1 MRLDRHAPRKP
12 RPLGR
17 GGFTIINDPVEQTK
31 KAGEIMSS
39 SKFADWKI
47 AVVFVAILVM
57 ILLVPAVAATVDNIG
72 DTDIK
77 SDARPKMNHPQGT
90 LAETINS
97 ERHAPKPTSKDD
109 ESRNQD
115 LKEKTGKDD
124 QDKKNDDEK
133 LPIQQKP
140 LWLICLSGMFG
151 GLLFGIRD
159 KKLVI
164 PHRKSE
170 NIYEPG
176 VIADVLFG
184 VAGGVVIFL
193 ILPGDI
199 KPEENTISLLK
210 FIGVALIG
218 GYGGRALVEKVLSQQ
233 IKDLQD
239 SVDDLK
245 VQGKDD
251 ATAMALI
258 NKHFDDD
265 PDTPPVSPDKL
276 KVAIAKSSHS
286 LQVYAFDQARTFRR
300 KALRNVREENKDNC
314 IDRVV
319 TVFSAL
325 IDCDEKNI
333 YHRNHGQLAF
343 AYKDQK
349 AADWTKAK
357 EELTTA
363 MEIRDKNKVGG
374 FYVYEFNRALCRI
387 KTGDKLEEIKND
399 LEVALS
405 GPKTRDWVKKP
416 SQVYAPDLVQ
426 WLKTKR
432 ESLKDWIKERDIEV
446 PE

>member
-1 MRLDRHAPRKP
+1 
-12 RPLGR
+12 
-17 GGFTIINDPVEQTK
+17 
-31 KAGEIMSS
+31 MSS
-39 SKFADWKI
+39 SKLTDWWKI
-47 AVVFVAILVM
+47 AVVYAAILLM
-57 ILLVPAVAATVDNIG
+57 ILVIPVVAATVDNIG

-77 SDARPKMNHPQGT
+77 SDARPKMNQPQVT
-90 LAETINS
+90 LNETVNS
-97 ERHAPKPTSKDD
+97 ENQPPKPTSKDD
-109 ESRNQD
+109 GSGHQD
-115 LKEKTGKDD
+115 PKEKTEKDD
-124 QDKKNDDEK
+124 TEK
-133 LPIQQKP
+133 LPIQKEH

-176 VIADVLFG
+176 VITDVLFG

-218 GYGGRALVEKVLSQQ
+218 GYGGRALVEKVLTQQ
-233 IKDLQD
+233 IKDLQA

-245 VQGKDD
+245 IQSKDD

-276 KVAIAKSSHS
+276 KVTIAKSSHS

-319 TVFSAL
+319 PVFSAL

>member
-1 MRLDRHAPRKP
+1 
-12 RPLGR
+12 
-17 GGFTIINDPVEQTK
+17 
-31 KAGEIMSS
+31 MSS
-39 SKFADWKI
+39 SKLTDWKI
-47 AVVFVAILVM
+47 AVVYAAILVM
-57 ILLVPAVAATVDNIG
+57 ILVIPVVAATVGNIG

-77 SDARPKMNHPQGT
+77 SDVRPKMNQPQTT
-90 LAETINS
+90 LNETVNS
-97 ERHAPKPTSKDD
+97 EKQLPKPTSKDD
-109 ESRNQD
+109 GSKHQD
-115 LKEKTGKDD
+115 PKKKNGKDD
-124 QDKKNDDEK
+124 QVKKNDDEK
-133 LPIQQKP
+133 LPIQKNHL
-140 LWLICLSGMFG
+140 LWICLSGMFG
-151 GLLFGIRD
+151 GFLFGIRD

-164 PHRKSE
+164 PHREDK

-176 VIADVLFG
+176 VITDVLFG

-199 KPEENTISLLK
+199 KPGENTISLLK

-233 IKDLQD
+233 IKDLQA

-245 VQGKDD
+245 TQNKDD

-258 NKHFDDD
+258 NKHLDDD
-265 PDTPPVSPDKL
+265 PDTPLVSRDKL
-276 KVAIAKSSHS
+276 KAAIAKSSHS
-286 LQVYAFDQARTFRR
+286 LRVYAFDQARSFRR
-300 KALRNVREENKDNC
+300 KALRNVREKNKDNC
-314 IDRVV
+314 IERVV
-319 TVFSAL
+319 PVFLAL

-349 AADWTKAK
+349 DADWTKAK
-357 EELTTA
+357 EELTIA
-363 MEIRDKNKVGG
+363 MEIRDKNKIVG
-374 FYVYEFNRALCRI
+374 FFVYEFNRALCRI

-405 GPKTRDWVKKP
+405 GPKIRDWVKKP

>member
-1 MRLDRHAPRKP
+1 
-12 RPLGR
+12 
-17 GGFTIINDPVEQTK
+17 
-31 KAGEIMSS
+31 MSS
-39 SKFADWKI
+39 SKFTDWKI
-47 AVVFVAILVM
+47 AVVSVAILVM
-57 ILLVPAVAATVDNIG
+57 ILVVPVVAAPVDNIG

-90 LAETINS
+90 LTETIKS
-97 ERHAPKPTSKDD
+97 ERHIPKPTSKDG
-109 ESRNQD
+109 ESRHQD
-115 LKEKTGKDD
+115 IKEKTGKDD
-124 QDKKNDDEK
+124 QDKKNDDER
-133 LPIQQKP
+133 LPIQRNH

-164 PHRKSE
+164 PHQEDK

-176 VIADVLFG
+176 VITDMLFG

-245 VQGKDD
+245 VQSKDD

-276 KVAIAKSSHS
+276 KAAIAKSSHS

-300 KALRNVREENKDNC
+300 NALRNVRKKHGPNH
-314 IDRVV
+314 IGRVLP
-319 TVFSAL
+319 VFLAL
-325 IDCDEKNI
+325 IDCDEKNV

-343 AYKDQK
+343 ALKDQE
-349 AADWTKAK
+349 AADWAKAK
-357 EELTTA
+357 EELTIA
-363 MEIRDKNKVGG
+363 MEIRDRNKVGG

-387 KTGDKLEEIKND
+387 KTADKPEEIKKD
-399 LEVALS
+399 LEIALS
-405 GPKTRDWVKKP
+405 GPKTGDWVKKP
-416 SQVYAPDLVQ
+416 SQVYAPDLVK

-432 ESLKDWIKERDIEV
+432 EQLKDWIKDLGIEV

>member
-1 MRLDRHAPRKP
+1 
-12 RPLGR
+12 
-17 GGFTIINDPVEQTK
+17 
-31 KAGEIMSS
+31 MSS
-39 SKFADWKI
+39 SKLTDWKI
-47 AVVFVAILVM
+47 AVVYAAILIM
-57 ILLVPAVAATVDNIG
+57 ILVIPVIAATVDNIG
-72 DTDIK
+72 DTGIK
-77 SDARPKMNHPQGT
+77 SDARSKINQPQAT
-90 LAETINS
+90 LNETVNS
-97 ERHAPKPTSKDD
+97 ENQPLKPTSKDD
-109 ESRNQD
+109 GSRHQD
-115 LKEKTGKDD
+115 TKEKTEKDD
-124 QDKKNDDEK
+124 QDEKDDTET
-133 LPIQQKP
+133 LPIQKKH

-176 VIADVLFG
+176 VITDVLFG

-218 GYGGRALVEKVLSQQ
+218 GYGGRALVEKVLTQQ
-233 IKDLQD
+233 IKDLQA

-245 VQGKDD
+245 VQSKDD
-251 ATAMALI
+251 AAAMALI

-265 PDTPPVSPDKL
+265 PDTPPVSPDKV
-276 KVAIAKSSHS
+276 KAAIAKSSHS

-300 KALRNVREENKDNC
+300 KALRDVREKNKDNR

-319 TVFSAL
+319 PVFSAL
-325 IDCDEKNI
+325 IDCDEKNV

-343 AYKDQK
+343 AYKDK
-349 AADWTKAK
+349 EAPDWAKAK
-357 EELTTA
+357 EELTIA

-387 KTGDKLEEIKND
+387 KTADKLEEIKND

-405 GPKTRDWVKKP
+405 GPKTGDWVKKP